1 MELDAR
7 DFWNDG
13 EIELFVLRPDD
24 VTDAYVRWLNDP
36 EINRFLESRF
46 AEHTLH
52 GLGEIG
58 LMIGERTA
66 WGRGIATRA
75 ISIIS
80 RIGLE
85 QLGLR
90 KITAGCYASNAGSQ
104 KAFEKA
110 DFFVEGLRKDHFLI
124 DGETED
130 LVLLARFGTGQRPA
144 SRDAA

>member
-46 AEHTLH
+46 AEHTLDSTRGYVADMLESPGNLMMGIRSLALGRHVGNIKLGPIDRQH

-80 RIGLE
+80 RSGFCS
-85 QLGLR
+85 R
-90 KITAGCYASNAGSQ
+90 PIT
-104 KAFEKA
+104 E
-110 DFFVEGLRKDHFLI
+110 
-124 DGETED
+124 
-130 LVLLARFGTGQRPA
+130 
-144 SRDAA
+144 